1 MGGNFAFMHGV
12 RVVALLHHSGS
23 YRATGH
29 ALCKAAVGRDLLVVI
44 IRDTHRIDPNRLSCV
59 RNNPV
64 VSTVISPSGQ
74 TCLRSIAWHLCQGT

>member
-1 MGGNFAFMHGV
+1 MASAKAYPFAYDTRHMRRLIGTGSMGGNFAFMHGV

-23 YRATGH
+23 YKATGH

-59 RNNPV
+59 
-64 VSTVISPSGQ
+64 
-74 TCLRSIAWHLCQGT
+74 